1 MNNIP
6 PLTSD
11 TPGGSPRPSLARTSI
26 STQATPRTLSSH
38 SQSYGVGWEHQS
50 NDIRNDLASGWGG
63 DGDVGIGGVG
73 RNSGRVGNGSVAA
86 ASRSNS
92 NDHDN
97 TMDDDWGWRLHSKAV
112 RPIPPFYPVDARS
125 IRRVYL
131 TNDNNNKQQQGE
143 GGEDEMKMDEDTA
156 SHTIKEVSR
165 KISSACQSL
174 SIYGVWN
181 NNSPSAKLSSME
193 RVEMEINIY
202 LGDASTGPSPQV
214 LLVELQRR
222 KGCSITFHNYR
233 RCLLDAAEGKFDP
246 ASFHKSDGLDKPAG
260 RDRCNQPRA
269 TLGRPGLAR
278 PVMTRS
284 GSLSPSTPSRPNL
297 ARPTMSPPASPA
309 RPSPMGRPGG
319 LARPSSLRPPAIM
332 APSSPGMA
340 RPSPRSPS
348 FSADHVSMPIAG
360 LKTEGESSSMSEVDD
375 HNNTVE
381 KALKALNMAASLI
394 KKDRFDARR
403 LGMESLVL
411 LTDPLR
417 AGMETAKIAS
427 RVVLL
432 GSANDNSAA
441 MGNDEDDV
449 DALFDESA
457 GLGIREAI
465 LEMIMSDNDA
475 EETMDSEDDLF
486 GGIEKEFTDSLFNL
500 CLTVLSNALHAIEAS
515 VKAGAAPPSNTA
527 APSNNHIRQ
536 DDDIDDDRKPS
547 PCDSLSNSPGGARR
561 RAATEPSVL
570 PSGVPKQFIED
581 TSSAFGCD
589 VLSSLIRILGQAKTN
604 PHDAYHSAR
613 CLGVLFKGCGNSHK
627 ARARK
632 DLDAKRI
639 IAAAL
644 EVGSRSHAKLEDASR
659 VAMMALVTD
668 DEESVEEEGEGE
680 NTEMENERLEE
691 ETEGQQQHDDLSSDI
706 GQSMSADSDERL

>member
-63 DGDVGIGGVG
+63 DRDVGMGGVG
-73 RNSGRVGNGSVAA
+73 RNSGRVGNGAVAA
-86 ASRSNS
+86 ASRSN
-92 NDHDN
+92 NNGNDN

-112 RPIPPFYPVDARS
+112 RPVPPFYPMDARS

-131 TNDNNNKQQQGE
+131 TNDNNNQQQQGD
-143 GGEDEMKMDEDTA
+143 GGEDEMKMDEDSA
-156 SHTIKEVSR
+156 PNTIREVSSN
-165 KISSACQSL
+165 ISAACQSL

-181 NNSPSAKLSSME
+181 NNSPSATLSSME

-202 LGDASTGPSPQV
+202 LGDASTAQCPQV

-278 PVMTRS
+278 PVMARS
-284 GSLSPSTPSRPNL
+284 GSLSPSTPSRPSL
-297 ARPTMSPPASPA
+297 ARPTMSPRARSA
-309 RPSPMGRPGG
+309 RPSPMGRPSSM
-319 LARPSSLRPPAIM
+319 ARTSPFRPPAMM

-340 RPSPRSPS
+340 RPSLRSPS
-348 FSADHVSMPIAG
+348 FSADDASMPIAG
-360 LKTEGESSSMSEVDD
+360 LKTEGESSSMSQVDD

-432 GSANDNSAA
+432 GSASDNSAA
-441 MGNDEDDV
+441 MENDEDDV
-449 DALFDESA
+449 NALFDESA

-500 CLTVLSNALHAIEAS
+500 CLTVLSNALHAIEES

-547 PCDSLSNSPGGARR
+547 PYDSPSNSPGGVRR

-570 PSGVPKQFIED
+570 PSGVPKRFIED

-691 ETEGQQQHDDLSSDI
+691 ETEGQQQHNDLSCDI
-706 GQSMSADSDERL
+706 RQSMSADSDERI

>member
-63 DGDVGIGGVG
+63 DGDVGMGGVG
-73 RNSGRVGNGSVAA
+73 RNSGRVGN
-86 ASRSNS
+86 
-92 NDHDN
+92 DN
-97 TMDDDWGWRLHSKAV
+97 TIDDDWGWRLHSKAV

-131 TNDNNNKQQQGE
+131 TNDNNNQQQGE
-143 GGEDEMKMDEDTA
+143 GAEDEMKVDENTA
-156 SHTIKEVSR
+156 SNTIEEVSR

-181 NNSPSAKLSSME
+181 NNSPSATLSSME

-202 LGDASTGPSPQV
+202 LGDASTAQTPQV
-214 LLVELQRR
+214 LIVELQRR

-278 PVMTRS
+278 PVMARS
-284 GSLSPSTPSRPNL
+284 GSLSPLTPSRPSL

-309 RPSPMGRPGG
+309 MPSPMGRPSSV
-319 LARPSSLRPPAIM
+319 ARPSPCRPPAMM
-332 APSSPGMA
+332 APSSPGMV
-340 RPSPRSPS
+340 RPSLRSPS
-348 FSADHVSMPIAG
+348 FSADDASMPIAG
-360 LKTEGESSSMSEVDD
+360 LKTEGESSSMSEVDV

-441 MGNDEDDV
+441 MGNGEDDV

-465 LEMIMSDNDA
+465 LEMIMADNDA

-500 CLTVLSNALHAIEAS
+500 CLTVLSNALHAIEES
-515 VKAGAAPPSNTA
+515 VKAVKAPPSNTA

-536 DDDIDDDRKPS
+536 DNDIDDIDDDRKPS
-547 PCDSLSNSPGGARR
+547 PYDSPNNSPGGARR

-570 PSGVPKQFIED
+570 PSGVPKRFIED

-680 NTEMENERLEE
+680 NTEMENEKLEE
-691 ETEGQQQHDDLSSDI
+691 ENEGQQQHNDLSSDI

>member
-63 DGDVGIGGVG
+63 DGDVGMGGVG
-73 RNSGRVGNGSVAA
+73 RNSGRVGN
-86 ASRSNS
+86 
-92 NDHDN
+92 DN
-97 TMDDDWGWRLHSKAV
+97 TIDDDWGWRLHSKAV

-131 TNDNNNKQQQGE
+131 TNDNNNQQQGE
-143 GGEDEMKMDEDTA
+143 GAEDEMKVDENTA
-156 SHTIKEVSR
+156 SNTIEEVSR

-181 NNSPSAKLSSME
+181 NNSPSATLSSME

-202 LGDASTGPSPQV
+202 LGDASTAQTPQV
-214 LLVELQRR
+214 LIVELQRR

-278 PVMTRS
+278 PVMARS
-284 GSLSPSTPSRPNL
+284 GSLSPLTPSRPSL

-309 RPSPMGRPGG
+309 MPSPMGRPSSI
-319 LARPSSLRPPAIM
+319 ARPSPCRPPAMM
-332 APSSPGMA
+332 APSSPGMV
-340 RPSPRSPS
+340 RPSLRSPS
-348 FSADHVSMPIAG
+348 FSADDASMPIAG
-360 LKTEGESSSMSEVDD
+360 LKTEGESSSMSEVDV

-441 MGNDEDDV
+441 MGNGEDDV

-465 LEMIMSDNDA
+465 LEMIMADNDA

-500 CLTVLSNALHAIEAS
+500 CLTVLSNALHAIEES
-515 VKAGAAPPSNTA
+515 VKAVKAPPSNTA

-536 DDDIDDDRKPS
+536 DNDIDDIDDDRKPS
-547 PCDSLSNSPGGARR
+547 PYDSPNNSPGGARR

-570 PSGVPKQFIED
+570 PSGVPKRFIED

-680 NTEMENERLEE
+680 NTEMENEKLEE
-691 ETEGQQQHDDLSSDI
+691 ENEGQQQHNDLSSDI